1 MNEDLDT
8 IKILNLRVTFK
19 NAPIQALEKFTFKNL
34 EDAYRGFLEI
44 PGVKECILMQTCNRV
59 EIFLAHSNVIIGKIV
74 ETWAMITGVQDSFL
88 KYVELSEDKNAVRH
102 LMSLTSGLE
111 SLVVGEDQIL
121 GQVRR
126 AFEYAR
132 VQKYMGFDLS
142 LIFERAIK
150 IGTRIRNQSGLNKG
164 SLSVGSVAVN
174 LAEDYFDDLTKKNV
188 LLIGTG
194 EGASLIAKSLNK
206 RHLNFTVASRT
217 YDRAR
222 CFSESVGGKPI
233 EFESALSSFSNV
245 DLVFV
250 STTAPY
256 FLLTYD
262 RVQIGMTGRKHGLMI
277 FDLSNPRTV
286 EDKVASIPGV
296 KLVNMDQIAEMV
308 DRNMRNRQFGIRC
321 AESMLEE
328 EILFVDHLFRKKR
341 AEPFVV
347 SIFKSV
353 EEVRE
358 RELSKAAK
366 MRSIRPGTKEFRV
379 LEQLSFA
386 IVEGILSTP
395 MNNFRKEIGSYE
407 KNQEILNIISRIFDY
422 DKK

>member
-1 MNEDLDT
+1 MNEGLDT

-44 PGVKECILMQTCNRV
+44 PGVKECVLMQTCNRV

-74 ETWAMITGVQDSFL
+74 ETWATITGVQDSFL

-132 VQKYMGFDLS
+132 VQKYVGFDLS

-174 LAEDYFDDLTKKNV
+174 LAEDYFDDLTRKNV

-206 RHLNFTVASRT
+206 RHLNFMVASRT

-286 EDKVASIPGV
+286 EDKVASISGV

-366 MRSIRPGTKEFRV
+366 MMSIRPGTKEFRV

>member
-1 MNEDLDT
+1 M
-8 IKILNLRVTFK
+8 
-19 NAPIQALEKFTFKNL
+19 
-34 EDAYRGFLEI
+34 
-44 PGVKECILMQTCNRV
+44 
-59 EIFLAHSNVIIGKIV
+59 
-74 ETWAMITGVQDSFL
+74 
-88 KYVELSEDKNAVRH
+88 
-102 LMSLTSGLE
+102 
-111 SLVVGEDQIL
+111 
-121 GQVRR
+121 
-126 AFEYAR
+126 
-132 VQKYMGFDLS
+132 
-142 LIFERAIK
+142 
-150 IGTRIRNQSGLNKG
+150 
-164 SLSVGSVAVN
+164 
-174 LAEDYFDDLTKKNV
+174 
-188 LLIGTG
+188 
-194 EGASLIAKSLNK
+194 
-206 RHLNFTVASRT
+206 
-217 YDRAR
+217 
-222 CFSESVGGKPI
+222 
-233 EFESALSSFSNV
+233 EFEMALSSFGNV

-262 RVQIGMTGRKHGLMI
+262 RVRIGMTGRKRGLMI

-308 DRNMRNRQFGIRC
+308 EKNMRNRQFGIRF

-328 EILFVDHLFRKKR
+328 EILFVDNLFRKKK

-347 SIFKSV
+347 SVFKSV

-358 RELSKAAK
+358 RELTKAAK
-366 MRSIRPGTKEFRV
+366 LMSIRPETKEFRI

-407 KNQEILNIISRIFDY
+407 KNQDILNIISRIFNY

>member
-1 MNEDLDT
+1 M
-8 IKILNLRVTFK
+8 
-19 NAPIQALEKFTFKNL
+19 
-34 EDAYRGFLEI
+34 
-44 PGVKECILMQTCNRV
+44 
-59 EIFLAHSNVIIGKIV
+59 
-74 ETWAMITGVQDSFL
+74 
-88 KYVELSEDKNAVRH
+88 
-102 LMSLTSGLE
+102 
-111 SLVVGEDQIL
+111 
-121 GQVRR
+121 
-126 AFEYAR
+126 
-132 VQKYMGFDLS
+132 
-142 LIFERAIK
+142 
-150 IGTRIRNQSGLNKG
+150 
-164 SLSVGSVAVN
+164 
-174 LAEDYFDDLTKKNV
+174 
-188 LLIGTG
+188 
-194 EGASLIAKSLNK
+194 
-206 RHLNFTVASRT
+206 
-217 YDRAR
+217 
-222 CFSESVGGKPI
+222 
-233 EFESALSSFSNV
+233 EFEEALSSFGNV

-262 RVQIGMTGRKHGLMI
+262 RVRIGMTRRKHGLMI

-308 DRNMRNRQFGIRC
+308 DKNMRNRQFGIRF

-328 EILFVDHLFRKKR
+328 EILFVDNLFRKKK

-347 SIFKSV
+347 SVFKSV

-358 RELSKAAK
+358 RELTKAAK
-366 MRSIRPGTKEFRV
+366 LMSIRPETKEFRI

-407 KNQEILNIISRIFDY
+407 KNQDILNIISRIFNY